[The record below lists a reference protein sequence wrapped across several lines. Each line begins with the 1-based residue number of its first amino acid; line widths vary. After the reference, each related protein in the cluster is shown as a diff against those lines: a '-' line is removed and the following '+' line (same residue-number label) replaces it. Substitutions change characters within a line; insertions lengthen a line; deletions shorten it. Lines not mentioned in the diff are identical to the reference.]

1 MKDKLTLQ
9 ERILCADLSE
19 IDWNYN
25 VNKSKFGTQRQQ
37 IHEERRVHTMLGN
50 GTDVHNGSRG
60 NDKTCQGTQVK

>member
-25 VNKSKFGTQRQQ
+25 VNKSKSVTPRRQ
-37 IHEERRVHTMLGN
+37 INEERQVYPMSCN
-50 GTDVHNGSRG
+50 GADVHNGSRG